1 MFFMST
7 MERRGASLGTIPV
20 LAPSP
25 RTPECPQTQPPF
37 PLPSTRS
44 PALSSFPPHPGPQV
58 SSLPQQAGTLRNR
71 PVSKQDSLHSKMAIA
86 WTCPHRDRWLSQKRL
101 LHVLLLRSR
110 VCVTSWHVA
119 WLGERRESCPLSF
132 SGRNEVSPCDYREAP
147 TGHPPSCPWC
157 PVQRTGL
164 HGSLAAWVTMP
175 TASLSVAILSAAQPL
190 LWPVL
195 SPTLG
200 PA

>member
-1 MFFMST
+1 MQAGEVF
-7 MERRGASLGTIPV
+7 LV
-20 LAPSP
+20 WH
-25 RTPECPQTQPPF
+25 PF
-37 PLPSTRS
+37 PRLLSALEPNLHLPCRPHGAPLFPHSHPTPGPRS
-44 PALSSFPPHPGPQV
+44 PC
-58 SSLPQQAGTLRNR
+58 LPQQAGTFRNR
-71 PVSKQDSLHSKMAIA
+71 TVSKQDSLHSKMAIA